1 MINGLCKRERG
12 VGPSRGAAGGGRRG
26 SFASRGVVALV
37 LGCVLAGALLTAG
50 PASAASRG
58 FMVRNV
64 SRTPITV
71 AGWRALDHID
81 CIAVFAPNPITKIP
95 GFTGQVKCGPPVPYP
110 IDFSEGRPS
119 VGDRLVPGATQ
130 SWELKYWFS
139 IFGGVQYAA
148 IVVYN
153 IPGGVV
159 EYTLRVYSTS
169 NESQCKVIGTSSFT
183 CTAEGLNL
191 TLADKPL
198 LRSGGPSNDT
208 LSGGPGNDNISGG
221 PGNDILSGGPG
232 NDILSGGRGTDR
244 ISGGP
249 GNDILSGGRGTD
261 VISGGPGN
269 DTISGG
275 PGNDTI
281 HARDGHRDVI
291 DCGPGR
297 DVAFVD
303 PVDLVRGCERGVR

>member
-1 MINGLCKRERG
+1 MVNGLCKRERA
-12 VGPSRGAAGGGRRG
+12 SGRREARRADG
-26 SFASRGVVALV
+26 RGNNTSRGVLALV

-71 AGWRALDHID
+71 AGWRALDHIE
-81 CIAVFAPNPITKIP
+81 CVPVLAPNPITKVP
-95 GFTGQVKCGPPVPYP
+95 VFTGQVKCGPPVPYR

-119 VGDRLVPGATQ
+119 VGDRLVPGARQ

-169 NESQCKVIGTSSFT
+169 NESECKVIGTSSFT
-183 CTAEGLNL
+183 CTAAGLNL
-191 TLADKPL
+191 TFADKPL
-198 LRSGGPSNDT
+198 LRSGGPGNDT
-208 LSGGPGNDNISGG
+208 LSGGPGNDNIFGG
-221 PGNDILSGGPG
+221 PGNDRISGGRG
-232 NDILSGGRGTDR
+232 NDILSGGRG
-244 ISGGP
+244 
-249 GNDILSGGRGTD
+249 ND

-269 DTISGG
+269 DTLSGG
-275 PGNDTI
+275 PGNDVIYGGPGNNTIHGGPGTDTI
-281 HARDGHRDVI
+281 HARDGHRDVV

-303 PVDLVRGCERGVR
+303 PVDLVRGCERVIR

>member
-12 VGPSRGAAGGGRRG
+12 VGPWRGAAGGGRRG
-26 SFASRGVVALV
+26 SNASLGVVALV

-71 AGWRALDHID
+71 AGWRALDHIE
-81 CIAVFAPNPITKIP
+81 CIAVLAPNPITKIP
-95 GFTGQVKCGPPVPYP
+95 VFTGQVKCGPPVPYP

-119 VGDRLVPGATQ
+119 VGDRLVPGARQT
-130 SWELKYWFS
+130 WELKYWFS

-198 LRSGGPSNDT
+198 LRSGGPGNDT

-221 PGNDILSGGPG
+221 PG
-232 NDILSGGRGTDR
+232 TDR

-249 GNDILSGGRGTD
+249 GNDILSGGR
-261 VISGGPGN
+261 
-269 DTISGG
+269 
-275 PGNDTI
+275 
-281 HARDGHRDVI
+281 ARQRRHLRRPATTSS
-291 DCGPGR
+291 PGR
-297 DVAFVD
+297 TTPSPAGRATTRFM
-303 PVDLVRGCERGVR
+303 PATATAT

>member
-1 MINGLCKRERG
+1 L
-12 VGPSRGAAGGGRRG
+12 
-26 SFASRGVVALV
+26 ALV

-58 FMVRNV
+58 FMVRNL

-71 AGWRALDHID
+71 AGWRALDHIE
-81 CIAVFAPNPITKIP
+81 CIPVLAPNPITKIP

-119 VGDRLVPGATQ
+119 VGDRLVPGARQ

-153 IPGGVV
+153 IPGGVL
-159 EYTLRVYSTS
+159 EYRLRVYSTS
-169 NESQCKVIGTSSFT
+169 NESECKVLGTSSFT

-191 TLADKPL
+191 TFADKPL
-198 LRSGGPSNDT
+198 LRSGGPGNDT
-208 LSGGPGNDNISGG
+208 LSGAPGNDNISGG
-221 PGNDILSGGPG
+221 RGNDILSGGPG
-232 NDILSGGRGTDR
+232 NDILSGG
-244 ISGGP
+244 P
-249 GNDILSGGRGTD
+249 GND
-261 VISGGPGN
+261 VISGGPGK
-269 DTISGG
+269 DIISGG

-281 HARDGHRDVI
+281 HARDGHRDVV

-303 PVDLVRGCERGVR
+303 TVDLVRGCERVVREANSPAAPPAGAERR

>member
-1 MINGLCKRERG
+1 L
-12 VGPSRGAAGGGRRG
+12 
-26 SFASRGVVALV
+26 ALV

-58 FMVRNV
+58 FMVRNL

-71 AGWRALDHID
+71 AGWRALDHIE
-81 CIAVFAPNPITKIP
+81 CIPVLAPNPITKIP

-119 VGDRLVPGATQ
+119 VGDRLVPGARQ

-153 IPGGVV
+153 IPGGVLK
-159 EYTLRVYSTS
+159 YRLRVYSTS
-169 NESQCKVIGTSSFT
+169 NESECKVLGTSSFT

-191 TLADKPL
+191 TFADKPL
-198 LRSGGPSNDT
+198 LRSGGPGNDT
-208 LSGGPGNDNISGG
+208 LSGAPGNDNISGG
-221 PGNDILSGGPG
+221 RGNDILSGGPG
-232 NDILSGGRGTDR
+232 NDILSGG
-244 ISGGP
+244 P
-249 GNDILSGGRGTD
+249 GND
-261 VISGGPGN
+261 VISGGPGK
-269 DTISGG
+269 DIISGG

-281 HARDGHRDVI
+281 HARDGHRDVV

-303 PVDLVRGCERGVR
+303 TVDLVRGCERVVREANSPAAPPAGAERR